1 MTDPSQYKAV
11 LFDMDGTL
19 VNTEPLHEEAWHDT
33 LAQFDLNLASDWF
46 HRYTGSTD
54 RILMTDVIQHYGLS
68 INVDELL
75 EEKRNRFMEMA
86 QTRSEVFTG
95 AKEGLI
101 ALQEKY
107 PLALV
112 TSSSRKGAD
121 HVLEVTE
128 LRPFFQTTITFDDV
142 TYHKPNPEPY
152 QKAINFFGLAP
163 HECIAVEDSVSGSR
177 SAKAAGC
184 FTIGVLNSVQA
195 DQLSAVDRIF
205 ETTREVM
212 AFLTGLNENQ

>member
-1 MTDPSQYKAV
+1 MSDLSQFKAI

-33 LAQFDLNLASDWF
+33 LAQFDLQLSPDWF
-46 HRYTGSTD
+46 HRYKGSTD
-54 RILMTDVIQHYGLS
+54 RILMTEVIQHYELS

-75 EEKRNRFMEMA
+75 EEKRDRFLEMA
-86 QTRSEVFTG
+86 RTRSQVFTG
-95 AKEGLI
+95 AKEGLV
-101 ALQEKY
+101 ALQKKY

-121 HVLEVTE
+121 HVLKVTE
-128 LRPFFQTTITFDDV
+128 LLHFFQTTITFDDV
-142 TYHKPNPEPY
+142 TKHKPDPEPY
-152 QKAINFFGLAP
+152 QKAINFFGLKP

-184 FTIGVLNSVQA
+184 YTVGVLNSVTA
-195 DQLSAVDRIF
+195 SELNGVDQIF
-205 ETTREVM
+205 RTTGEVM
-212 AFLTGLNENQ
+212 DFLIS